1 MDTKSSSDSLTFAAI
16 RDAHERIRD
25 RIHRTP
31 VLTSSTLD
39 QQSGGK
45 LFFKCENM
53 QKGGAFK
60 ARGATN
66 AVFLLSDAEAARGVA
81 THSSGN
87 HAAALTRAAKLRG
100 IPAYIVMP
108 NNAPQAKRA
117 AVERLGGKIVFCEPT
132 IAAREAAAAKI
143 IADTGA
149 TLVHPYDDYRVMAG
163 QGTATLELLEQAP
176 ELDII
181 VAPIGGGGLVSGT
194 AVAAHGIKPGI
205 RVIGAEPAGADDA
218 YRSFQSG
225 KRIAITQANTIA
237 DGLRSSTSERT
248 FNEIRSHV
256 ADVVTVNEESI
267 VAAMRS
273 IWEILKIVVEPS
285 GAVSYGSI
293 VEQKFD
299 VRGKR
304 VGIILTGGNLDLDKL
319 PWSTRTA

>member
-1 MDTKSSSDSLTFAAI
+1 MDAKPAPERLTLAAI
-16 RDAHERIRD
+16 RAAHERIRE

-39 QQSGGK
+39 EHSGGA

-66 AVFLLSDAEAARGVA
+66 AVFSLTDAEAARGVA

-87 HAAALTRAAKLRG
+87 HAAALSRAAQLRG

-108 NNAPQAKRA
+108 NNVPKAKRA
-117 AVERLGGKIVFCEPT
+117 AVERLGGKVVFCEPT

-149 TLVHPYDDYRVMAG
+149 TLIHPYDDLRVMAG
-163 QGTATLELLEQAP
+163 QGTATLELLEQVP
-176 ELDII
+176 ELDTLTC
-181 VAPIGGGGLVSGT
+181 PIGGGGLISGT
-194 AVAAHGIKPGI
+194 AVAALALKPGI

-218 YRSFQSG
+218 FRSYKAG
-225 KRIAITQANTIA
+225 KRIPLTQANTIA
-237 DGLRSSTSERT
+237 DGLRGSLSDRT
-248 FNEIRSHV
+248 FMEIRSHV
-256 ADVVTVNEESI
+256 ADVVTVSEEAI

-273 IWEILKIVVEPS
+273 IWEVLKIVIEPS
-285 GAVSYGSI
+285 AAVPYAAVI
-293 VEQKFD
+293 EKKID
-299 VRGKR
+299 VRGRR
-304 VGIILTGGNLDLDKL
+304 VGIILTGGNLDLDSL
-319 PWSTRTA
+319 PWSARQ

>member
-1 MDTKSSSDSLTFAAI
+1 MNTPPDRLTLAAI

-39 QQSGGK
+39 EQSGGK
-45 LFFKCENM
+45 LFFKCENL

-66 AVFLLSDAEAARGVA
+66 AVFSLSDAEAARGVA

-87 HAAALTRAAKLRG
+87 HAAALSRAAKLRG
-100 IPAYIVMP
+100 IPAYVVMP
-108 NNAPQAKRA
+108 NNAPKAKRA

-132 IAAREAAAAKI
+132 IPAREAAAAKV
-143 IADTGA
+143 IAETGA
-149 TLVHPYDDYRVMAG
+149 TLIHPFDDLRVMAG

-176 ELDII
+176 DLDII

-194 AVAAHGIKPGI
+194 AIAATSLKPGI

-218 YRSFQSG
+218 SRSFKAG
-225 KRIAITQANTIA
+225 KLIPLTQANTIA
-237 DGLRSSTSERT
+237 DGLRSSMSERT
-248 FNEIRSHV
+248 FAEIRSHV
-256 ADVVTVNEESI
+256 SDVVTVTEESI
-267 VAAMRS
+267 VAAMRAV
-273 IWEILKIVVEPS
+273 WEVLKIVIEPS
-285 GAVSYGSI
+285 GAVSYSAI
-293 VEQKFD
+293 VENRID

-304 VGIILTGGNLDLDKL
+304 VGIILTGGNLDLDRL
-319 PWSTRTA
+319 PWQ

>member
-1 MDTKSSSDSLTFAAI
+1 MDAKPSPGRLTLADI
-16 RDAHERIRD
+16 RAAHERIRE

-31 VLTSSTLD
+31 VLTSTTLD
-39 QQSGGK
+39 QQSGGA

-66 AVFLLSDAEAARGVA
+66 AVFSLSDAEAARGVA

-87 HAAALTRAAKLRG
+87 HAAAVSRAAKLRG

-108 NNAPQAKRA
+108 NNVPKAKRA

-149 TLVHPYDDYRVMAG
+149 TLVHPYDDLRVMAG
-163 QGTATLELLEQAP
+163 QGTATLELLEQVAD
-176 ELDII
+176 LDTILC
-181 VAPIGGGGLVSGT
+181 PIGGGGLISGT
-194 AVAAHGIKPGI
+194 SVAALSLKPGI

-218 YRSFQSG
+218 SRSYQAG
-225 KRIAITQANTIA
+225 KRIPLTQANTIA
-237 DGLRSSTSERT
+237 DGLRGSLSDRT
-248 FNEIRSHV
+248 FAEIRSHV
-256 ADVVTVNEESI
+256 ADIVTVSEDSI
-267 VAAMRS
+267 VAAMRAV
-273 IWEILKIVVEPS
+273 WEVLKIVIEPS
-285 GAVSYGSI
+285 GAVSYAAI
-293 VEQKFD
+293 VENKVD
-299 VRGKR
+299 VRGRR

-319 PWSTRTA
+319 PWKQT

>member
-1 MDTKSSSDSLTFAAI
+1 MDAKPSPERLTLAAI
-16 RDAHERIRD
+16 REAHERIRD

-31 VLTSSTLD
+31 VLTSATLD
-39 QQSGGK
+39 QRSGGT

-66 AVFLLSDAEAARGVA
+66 AVFMLSDAEAARGVA

-87 HAAALTRAAKLRG
+87 HAAALSRAARARG

-132 IAAREAAAAKI
+132 IPAREAAAAKI

-149 TLVHPYDDYRVMAG
+149 TLIHPYDDVRVMAG

-176 ELDII
+176 DLDII
-181 VAPIGGGGLVSGT
+181 VAPVGGGGLISGT

-218 YRSFQSG
+218 YRSFQTG
-225 KRIAITQANTIA
+225 KRIPITQANTIA
-237 DGLRSSTSERT
+237 DGLRSSTSDRT
-248 FNEIRSHV
+248 FTEMRSHV
-256 ADVVTVNEESI
+256 DDVVTVSEESI

-273 IWEILKIVVEPS
+273 IWEVLKIIVEPS
-285 GAVSYGSI
+285 GAVPYGSI
-293 VEQKFD
+293 VEKKFD
-299 VRGKR
+299 VHGKR

-319 PWSTRTA
+319 PFGSK

>member
-1 MDTKSSSDSLTFAAI
+1 MDAKPSPDRLTLADI
-16 RDAHERIRD
+16 RAAHERIRE

-39 QQSGGK
+39 RQSGGK

-66 AVFLLSDAEAARGVA
+66 AVFSLSDAEAARGVA

-87 HAAALTRAAKLRG
+87 HGAALSRAAKLRG

-117 AVERLGGKIVFCEPT
+117 AVERLGGKVVFCEPT
-132 IAAREAAAAKI
+132 VPAREAAAAKI
-143 IADTGA
+143 VADTGA
-149 TLVHPYDDYRVMAG
+149 TLIHPFDDLRVMAG

-176 ELDII
+176 DLDII
-181 VAPIGGGGLVSGT
+181 VAPVGGGGLVSGT
-194 AVAAHGIKPGI
+194 AVAAHGIKSGI

-225 KRIAITQANTIA
+225 KRIPIVQASTIA

-248 FNEIRSHV
+248 FTEIRSHV
-256 ADVVTVNEESI
+256 DDVVTVSEESI

-273 IWEILKIVVEPS
+273 IWEVLKIVVEPS
-285 GAVSYGSI
+285 GAVPYAAI
-293 VEQKFD
+293 VENKID

-304 VGIILTGGNLDLDKL
+304 AGIILTGGNLDLDKL
-319 PWSTRTA
+319 PWMA

>member
-1 MDTKSSSDSLTFAAI
+1 MVTAPPPERLTLAAI
-16 RDAHERIRD
+16 RAAHERIRE

-39 QQSGGK
+39 EHSGGA

-66 AVFLLSDAEAARGVA
+66 AVFSLTDAEAARGVA

-87 HAAALTRAAKLRG
+87 HAAALSRAAQLRG

-108 NNAPQAKRA
+108 NNVPKAKRA
-117 AVERLGGKIVFCEPT
+117 AVERLGGKVVFCEPT

-149 TLVHPYDDYRVMAG
+149 TLIHPYDDLRVMAG
-163 QGTATLELLEQAP
+163 QGTATLELLEQVP
-176 ELDII
+176 ELDTLTC
-181 VAPIGGGGLVSGT
+181 PIGGGGLISGT
-194 AVAAHGIKPGI
+194 SVAALALKPGI

-218 YRSFQSG
+218 FRSYKAG
-225 KRIAITQANTIA
+225 KRIPLTQANTIA
-237 DGLRSSTSERT
+237 DGLRGSLSDRT
-248 FNEIRSHV
+248 FMEIRSHV
-256 ADVVTVNEESI
+256 ADVVTVSEEAI

-273 IWEILKIVVEPS
+273 IWEVLKIVIEPS
-285 GAVSYGSI
+285 AAVPYAAVI
-293 VEQKFD
+293 EKKID
-299 VRGKR
+299 VRGRR
-304 VGIILTGGNLDLDKL
+304 VGIILTGGNLDLDSL
-319 PWSTRTA
+319 PWSARQ

>member
-1 MDTKSSSDSLTFAAI
+1 MDAKPSPDRLTFAAI
-16 RDAHERIRD
+16 RDAHERIRE

-31 VLTSSTLD
+31 VLTSATLD

-87 HAAALTRAAKLRG
+87 HAAALSRAAKARG

-108 NNAPQAKRA
+108 NNGPQAKRA
-117 AVERLGGKIVFCEPT
+117 AVERLGGKIVFCEPN
-132 IAAREAAAAKI
+132 IPAREAAAAKI

-149 TLVHPYDDYRVMAG
+149 TLVHPYDDVRVMAG

-181 VAPIGGGGLVSGT
+181 VGPIGGGGLISGT
-194 AVAAHGIKPGI
+194 AVAAHGINPAI

-218 YRSFQSG
+218 YRSLQSG
-225 KRIAITQANTIA
+225 KRIAIVQSNTIA

-248 FNEIRSHV
+248 FTEMRTHLDE
-256 ADVVTVNEESI
+256 AVTVTEESI
-267 VAAMRS
+267 IAAMRS
-273 IWEILKIVVEPS
+273 IWEVLKIVVEPS

-293 VEQKFD
+293 VEKKID
-299 VRGKR
+299 ARGKR

-319 PWSTRTA
+319 PWTA